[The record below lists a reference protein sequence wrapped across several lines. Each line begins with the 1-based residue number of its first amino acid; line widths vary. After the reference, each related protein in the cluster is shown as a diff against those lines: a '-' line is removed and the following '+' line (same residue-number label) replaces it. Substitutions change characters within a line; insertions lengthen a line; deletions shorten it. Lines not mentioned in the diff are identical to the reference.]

1 MHIENLEIGMWV
13 TIESCKNGNPDRSYR
28 GDPLK
33 IVAINHPYIV
43 VKTLNPL
50 FRAISLDTREVNLM
64 LLSKDYVEALGGI
77 FDYAPKTREER

>member
-13 TIESCKNGNPDRSYR
+13 TIESHKNGNPDRSYR

-33 IVAINHPYIV
+33 IVSINHPYIV
-43 VKTLNPL
+43 VRTLNRL
-50 FRAISLDTREVNLM
+50 FGAVSLDTREVNLM

-77 FDYAPKTREER
+77 FDETKEER